1 MRPYVIIYVTS
12 SVDGKIASVSGYS
25 KFSCEY
31 DLRRLHSLRA
41 SVDAVLV
48 GANTVLNDDPLLTV
62 RYVPG
67 KNPLRIVVDGH
78 LKIPENAKVVTDK
91 SSRTLIFTS
100 NHAPADKINILLN
113 KGVEVVVLDTQNH
126 ELPTHKIL
134 LNLSLRGVRTLLIE
148 GGGETIW
155 SFVKYGLFDELRMTL
170 SPYIVGGRKATPIVG
185 GEGFSTYSE
194 FIKLVLKDVRICECG
209 NEVHLIYLKR

>member
-12 SVDGKIASVSGYS
+12 SVDGKIASVGGYS
-25 KFSCEY
+25 KFSCEH

-48 GANTVLNDDPLLTV
+48 GANTVLNDNPLLTV

-67 KNPLRIVVDGH
+67 KNPLRVIVDGR

-100 NHAPADKINILLN
+100 SHASAEKVNTLLS
-113 KGVEVVVLDTQNH
+113 KGVEVVVLNAQTY
-126 ELPTHKIL
+126 ELPTHEVL
-134 LNLSLRGVRTLLIE
+134 LNLSLRGVKTLLVE

-155 SFVKYGLFDELRMTL
+155 NFVKDGLFDELRITL
-170 SPYIVGGRKATPIVG
+170 SPYIVGGRNATPVVG
-185 GEGFSTYSE
+185 GEGFSTDSE
-194 FIKLVLKDVRICECG
+194 FIKLILKDVKICECG
-209 NEVHLIYLKR
+209 NEVHLIYRKK